1 MLRQGMKAPRKGAL
15 VALRDRR
22 EEVIEL
28 LCDHS
33 ARDNLDVD
41 AFEQRID
48 RAHRA
53 GDIAELDALLADLS
67 PATGEV
73 PSTALAVPSRRMAVS
88 ARPDHPKSG
97 YALAVLGGTERK
109 GVWRV
114 PRTLR
119 VLTCMGGV
127 DVETPLPGESEKEA
141 RKRRRREPR
150 QRRRQRHLPA

>member
-1 MLRQGMKAPRKGAL
+1 M
-15 VALRDRR
+15 ALRDRR

-53 GDIAELDALLADLS
+53 GDIAELDAVLADLS

-88 ARPDHPKSG
+88 ARADHPKSG

-127 DVETPLPGESEKEA
+127 DVETRLPGESEKEA

>member
-1 MLRQGMKAPRKGAL
+1 MLRQRMKAPRKGAL

-33 ARDNLDVD
+33 AR
-41 AFEQRID
+41 A
-48 RAHRA
+48 
-53 GDIAELDALLADLS
+53 
-67 PATGEV
+67 
-73 PSTALAVPSRRMAVS
+73 
-88 ARPDHPKSG
+88 DHPKSG

-109 GVWRV
+109 GVWRL

-127 DVETPLPGESEKEA
+127 DVETRLPGESEKEA